1 MTIELEEVQTFT
13 GEIANGASESLELET
28 APDHTLQVL
37 LDDGSGGLPPAYDLH
52 IEYYVPALDAWMA
65 YTSVDNAES
74 PSFEVDVRAA
84 RARVTIT
91 GVSGAA
97 AQYRIAAQ
105 SFRDF

>member
-37 LDDGSGGLPPAYDLH
+37 LDDGSGNAPPTYDLLV
-52 IEYYVPALDAWMA
+52 EYYVPALDAWMA
-65 YTSVDNAES
+65 YNSREASDS

-91 GVSGAA
+91 NTSGAA
-97 AQYRIAAQ
+97 ANYQIAVQ